1 MHGEDVPGT
10 SLCIS
15 EPSAPDYSEL
25 IGAPDAN
32 GYNVGHAKTAPS
44 TTHSETTTKITGVDG
59 KMAGVPG
66 KTTGVAGTSNAMEY
80 FLVID
85 PVGGD
90 SVQIEYSPTKGVTMD
105 LFAKPEFL
113 FQQLCTI
120 ILNVSGRP
128 PSADAAASQECVGNV
143 RSCPDVARSTCRK
156 SSDMADAMRQPVVT
170 KIG

>member
-15 EPSAPDYSEL
+15 EPRAPDYSEL

-66 KTTGVAGTSNAMEY
+66 ETTGVAGTSNAMQY

-85 PVGGD
+85 PVEGG
-90 SVQIEYSPTKGVTMD
+90 SVQIGYSPTNGMTINH
-105 LFAKPEFL
+105 FTKPEFS
-113 FQQLCTI
+113 FQQLCAI
-120 ILNVSGRP
+120 ILNIPGHP
-128 PSADAAASQECVGNV
+128 PSADTVASQECVGNV
-143 RSCPDVARSTCRK
+143 RSCPDVARSTRRK
-156 SSDMADAMRQPVVT
+156 SSDVADAVHQPVVT